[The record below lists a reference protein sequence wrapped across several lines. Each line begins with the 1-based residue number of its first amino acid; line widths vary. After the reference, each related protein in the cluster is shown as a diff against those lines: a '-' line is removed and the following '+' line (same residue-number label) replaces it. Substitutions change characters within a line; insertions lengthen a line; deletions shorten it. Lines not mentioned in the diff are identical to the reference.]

1 MLGDAAERR
10 GDGEREPRS
19 GVEQRWRD
27 LDGDGARGTRPCI
40 AGGQSW
46 VTGSSRRARGGRRR
60 RDEELAEK
68 RDGMLL
74 SSNVATFSDILRDQ
88 KISMVF
94 YGSRHLSVLNNQ
106 FSLILIPCFEFLRK
120 LLPK

>member
-1 MLGDAAERR
+1 LLGDAAERR

-46 VTGSSRRARGGRRR
+46 VTGSSRRARGGRSR

-68 RDGMLL
+68 RDGILL
-74 SSNVATFSDILRDQ
+74 STNVATFSGILRGRT
-88 KISMVF
+88 ISMVF
-94 YGSRHLSVLNNQ
+94 YGNRHLSMLHDQ
-106 FSLILIPCFEFLRK
+106 FSLNITGGC
-120 LLPK
+120 

>member
-19 GVEQRWRD
+19 GVEQHWQD

-46 VTGSSRRARGGRRR
+46 VTGNSRRARGGRRR
-60 RDEELAEK
+60 RDELAEK
-68 RDGMLL
+68 HDIMLL
-74 SSNVATFSDILRDQ
+74 STNVATFSDILRDQ
-88 KISMVF
+88 KKF
-94 YGSRHLSVLNNQ
+94 
-106 FSLILIPCFEFLRK
+106 
-120 LLPK
+120 